1 MRTSHSIFQQRDHS
15 RAELCFKLC
24 ISTGYEPWKL
34 DTLKRLERE
43 ISLRSH
49 GRRGMTAPQKQQE
62 AEQEMEA
69 AERRHKIHKT
79 LQLNQFP
86 LGTSIWV
93 GVKELPHT
101 KAI

>member
-1 MRTSHSIFQQRDHS
+1 
-15 RAELCFKLC
+15 
-24 ISTGYEPWKL
+24 
-34 DTLKRLERE
+34 
-43 ISLRSH
+43 
-49 GRRGMTAPQKQQE
+49 MTAPQKQQE

-93 GVKELPHT
+93 GVKELPNT
-101 KAI
+101 NAI